1 MNGNDK
7 PWASSR
13 RRKFAFRVGSSIGS
27 WQWLPNCAATA
38 GGGGGNG
45 RKRLGKESKSATKS
59 VGRRIGISR
68 GEGGRGRFVEADISG
83 FRGSRVWV
91 SPMHK
96 RKAAGQAIVR
106 LSSRQDARKYPL
118 LRIEFLVFTLSKV
131 FRVTWSNAIV
141 VSIRIRRRIISKKV
155 YESIMLR
162 IIAYYYFLEVKYLM
176 TISINFHKYIYRNF
190 LLRRKSIKLF
200 FCGIILRNNI
210 SNLFF

>member
-1 MNGNDK
+1 M
-7 PWASSR
+7 
-13 RRKFAFRVGSSIGS
+13 
-27 WQWLPNCAATA
+27 
-38 GGGGGNG
+38 
-45 RKRLGKESKSATKS
+45 
-59 VGRRIGISR
+59 
-68 GEGGRGRFVEADISG
+68 EADISG

-131 FRVTWSNAIV
+131 FRVTWSNGMV

-176 TISINFHKYIYRNF
+176 TISINFHKYIYTF
-190 LLRRKSIKLF
+190 YLRENQSNCFSVELF
-200 FCGIILRNNI
+200 
-210 SNLFF
+210 